1 MKRIV
6 LLVLLVLPFMVGFGQ
21 VYDTVTLEYCY
32 QQARKNYPLARQV
45 GLIGK
50 SSELRIRN
58 LNKSYLP
65 QMNINGNASLQSEV
79 TDVVIVLP
87 ANLPAIG
94 MPPLSKD
101 WYKLTLDVNQ
111 SIYDGNLTNYQKK
124 LENSNLQT
132 DEKNI
137 QIELYKL
144 KERINQV
151 YFSIFLSQENESL
164 LHNTKSQLEAKMK
177 EVQSAVKNGTL
188 VATNADAIQVELYKI
203 DQQLT
208 ELGIDRT
215 SAFQILSELTSV
227 TIPVTSHLVIPK
239 VQLATTAFENSRLE
253 YQLFDLQQ
261 NRVGLLKN
269 MVTTKW
275 NPRIF
280 AYGQVGYGRPG
291 FNMLSNDFTPWWIFG
306 AKLSWNIWNWNQNK
320 NEKKIYD
327 IQSDILLSQKD
338 TFDKNTRIEADRG
351 LSEIM
356 KFTALL
362 QKDEEIIA
370 LREKITFTAASQM
383 ENGVITSSEYISR
396 LNEETQARLSLDLH
410 KIQLVKAKLSYLY
423 IIGKL

>member
-1 MKRIV
+1 MIC
-6 LLVLLVLPFMVGFGQ
+6 FGQ
-21 VYDTVTLEYCY
+21 VSDTVTLEYCY
-32 QQARKNYPLARQV
+32 QQARKNYPLARQ
-45 GLIGK
+45 LDLLGK
-50 SSELRIRN
+50 SAELRIRN
-58 LNKSYLP
+58 LNKNYLP
-65 QMNINGNASLQSEV
+65 QMNVNGNASLQSEV

-101 WYKLTLDVNQ
+101 WYKLTVDVNQ
-111 SIYDGNLTNYQKK
+111 SIYDGNLVNFQKK
-124 LENSNLQT
+124 IENSNLQT

-144 KERINQV
+144 KDRINQV

-164 LHNTKSQLEAKMK
+164 LNNTKTQLEAKMK
-177 EVQSAVKNGTL
+177 EVQSAVKNGTQL
-188 VATNADAIQVELYKI
+188 ASNADALQVELYKI

-208 ELGIDRT
+208 EIRIDRT
-215 SAFQILSELTSV
+215 SAYQILSELTST
-227 TIPVTSHLVIPK
+227 TIPETSHLVLPK
-239 VQLATTAFENSRLE
+239 VQIASMTFENSRLE

-261 NRVGLLKN
+261 NRIGLLKN

-275 NPRIF
+275 KPRIF

-306 AKLSWNIWNWNQNK
+306 AKLNWNIWNWNQNK

-327 IQSDILLSQKD
+327 IQNDILSSQKE

-356 KFTALL
+356 KLTALL
-362 QKDEEIIA
+362 QKDEEIIV
-370 LREKITFTAASQM
+370 LREKITHTAASQM

-396 LNEETQARLSLDLH
+396 LNEETQARLSIDLH
-410 KIQLVKAKLSYLY
+410 RIQLVKAKLSYLF
-423 IIGKL
+423 IMGKL

>member
-1 MKRIV
+1 MIC
-6 LLVLLVLPFMVGFGQ
+6 FGQ
-21 VYDTVTLEYCY
+21 VSDTVTLEYCY
-32 QQARKNYPLARQV
+32 QQARKNYPLARQ
-45 GLIGK
+45 LDLLGK
-50 SSELRIRN
+50 SAELRIRN
-58 LNKSYLP
+58 LNKNYLP
-65 QMNINGNASLQSEV
+65 QMNVNGNASLQSEV

-101 WYKLTLDVNQ
+101 WYKLTVDVNQ
-111 SIYDGNLTNYQKK
+111 SIYDGNLVNFQKK
-124 LENSNLQT
+124 IENSNLQT

-144 KERINQV
+144 KDRINQV

-164 LHNTKSQLEAKMK
+164 LNNTKTQLEAKMK
-177 EVQSAVKNGTL
+177 EVQSAVKNGTQL
-188 VATNADAIQVELYKI
+188 ASNADALQVELYKI

-208 ELGIDRT
+208 EIRIDRT
-215 SAFQILSELTSV
+215 SAYQILSELTST
-227 TIPVTSHLVIPK
+227 TIPETSHLVLPK
-239 VQLATTAFENSRLE
+239 VQIASMTFENSRLE

-261 NRVGLLKN
+261 NRIGLLKN

-306 AKLSWNIWNWNQNK
+306 AKLNWNIWNWNQNK

-327 IQSDILLSQKD
+327 IQNDILSSQKE

-356 KFTALL
+356 KLTALL
-362 QKDEEIIA
+362 QKDEEIIV
-370 LREKITFTAASQM
+370 LREKITHTAASQM

-396 LNEETQARLSLDLH
+396 LNEETQARLSIDLH
-410 KIQLVKAKLSYLY
+410 RIQLVKAKLSYLF
-423 IIGKL
+423 IMGKL

>member
-1 MKRIV
+1 MRRIV
-6 LLVLLVLPFMVGFGQ
+6 ILLFIILSVMIGFGQ
-21 VYDTVTLEYCY
+21 VSDTVTLEYCY
-32 QQARKNYPLARQV
+32 KLAQKNYPMARQV
-45 GLIGK
+45 ELLGK
-50 SSELRIRN
+50 SNELRIRN

-65 QMNINGNASLQSEV
+65 QLNLNGNVSLQSEV
-79 TDVVIVLP
+79 TDVKISLP
-87 ANLPAIG
+87 ANFQAIG

-124 LENSNLQT
+124 IENSYLQT

-137 QIELYKL
+137 QIELYKI
-144 KERINQV
+144 KDRINQV
-151 YFSIFLSQENESL
+151 YFSIFLTQESESL
-164 LHNTKSQLEAKMK
+164 LNSTKTQLEEKKK
-177 EVQSAVKNGTL
+177 EIQSAVKNGTQL
-188 VATNADAIQVELYKI
+188 ASNEDAIQVELLKI

-208 ELGIDRT
+208 ELRIDRT
-215 SAFQILSELTSV
+215 SAFQILSELTST
-227 TIPVTSHLVIPK
+227 TIPEASHLMLPK
-239 VQLATTAFENSRLE
+239 VQLTNMTFENSRLE

-261 NRVGLLKN
+261 NRLGLLKN

-306 AKLSWNIWNWNQNK
+306 AKLNWNIWNWNQNK

-327 IQSDILLSQKD
+327 IQHDILNSQKE

-356 KFTALL
+356 KLTEML
-362 QKDEEIIA
+362 KHDEEIIL
-370 LREKITFTAASQM
+370 LREKITHTASSQM
-383 ENGVITSSEYISR
+383 ENGIITSSEYISR

-410 KIQLVKAKLSYLY
+410 RIQLVKAKLYYLY

>member
-1 MKRIV
+1 MIC
-6 LLVLLVLPFMVGFGQ
+6 FGQ
-21 VYDTVTLEYCY
+21 VSDTVTLEYCY
-32 QQARKNYPLARQV
+32 QQARKNYPLARQ
-45 GLIGK
+45 LDLLGK
-50 SSELRIRN
+50 SAELRIRN
-58 LNKSYLP
+58 LNKNHLP
-65 QMNINGNASLQSEV
+65 QMNVNGNASLQSEV

-101 WYKLTLDVNQ
+101 WYKLTVDVNQ
-111 SIYDGNLTNYQKK
+111 SIYDGNLVNFQKK
-124 LENSNLQT
+124 IENSNLQT
-132 DEKNI
+132 DEKSI

-144 KERINQV
+144 KDRINQV

-164 LHNTKSQLEAKMK
+164 LNNTKTQLEAKMK
-177 EVQSAVKNGTL
+177 EVQSAVKNGTQL
-188 VATNADAIQVELYKI
+188 ASNADALQVELYKI

-208 ELGIDRT
+208 EIRIDRT
-215 SAFQILSELTSV
+215 SAYQILSELTST
-227 TIPVTSHLVIPK
+227 TIPETSHLVLPK
-239 VQLATTAFENSRLE
+239 VQIASMTFENSRLE

-261 NRVGLLKN
+261 NRIGLLKN

-306 AKLSWNIWNWNQNK
+306 AKLNWNIWNWNQNK

-327 IQSDILLSQKD
+327 IQNDILSSQKE

-356 KFTALL
+356 KLTALL
-362 QKDEEIIA
+362 QKDEEIIV
-370 LREKITFTAASQM
+370 LREKITHTAASQM

-396 LNEETQARLSLDLH
+396 LNEETQARLSIDLH
-410 KIQLVKAKLSYLY
+410 RIQLVKAKLSYLF
-423 IIGKL
+423 IMGKL